1 MKILIRV
8 LRGFA
13 TVWFVL
19 AGLFIFANLLLV
31 WYYEGFS
38 RVQEILSPF
47 NVWNFI
53 AVMITMAPGL
63 GAYFLADYFERRKVK
78 ENPSTTGNRQ

>member
-13 TVWFVL
+13 AVWFVL

-53 AVMITMAPGL
+53 AVIITVAPGL
-63 GAYFLADYFERRKVK
+63 GAYFLADYLERRRVK
-78 ENPSTTGNRQ
+78 ENPGITGNRQ